1 MPLTAAESS
10 LRGKIA
16 ARSRWATA
24 TATAADRERQ
34 AAAGQGGLLAA
45 FERQVDPDGVLP
57 PAERARRAQSAR
69 TAHMLRLALASAKA
83 RRPGGS
89 AATKVVA

>member
-16 ARSRWATA
+16 ARSRWA

-83 RRPGGS
+83 RRAGGS